1 MQNPFTLIPSRTIAE
16 FLAASSILLALALGS
31 SMVTIIDASALE
43 TNNDDVDVPSVHH
56 YGVKITNGLDLETV
70 NAALSDETLRDA
82 NNISDI
88 AVFFKTGGLSD
99 DGSLQPML
107 MYDKPLTI
115 SKAEGDNRGEIK
127 FQYFVDVT
135 SDLTPESF
143 DCSDIRLHVML
154 DDHEKEIYV
163 TRWLGYDG
171 REQMLPMDTGIISID
186 SIPPGGHTISLVPEG
201 RVGGCNASDF
211 LVSFGGTLVVYDK

>member
-1 MQNPFTLIPSRTIAE
+1 VQNPFTFIPSRTAAD
-16 FLAASSILLALALGS
+16 FLAASSIFLVLALGS
-31 SMVTIIDASALE
+31 SIVTIIDASASE
-43 TNNDDVDVPSVHH
+43 TNNDVDMPSVHY
-56 YGVKITNGLDLETV
+56 YGVKITKGLDLETV

-99 DGSLQPML
+99 DGNLQPIL

-115 SKAEGDNRGEIK
+115 SKVEGDNRNEIK
-127 FQYFVDVT
+127 FQYFVDVA

-143 DCSDIRLHVML
+143 DCSDIRLHIIL
-154 DDHEKEIYV
+154 DHEKEIYV

-171 REQMLPMDTGIISID
+171 REPVLPIDTGIISID
-186 SIPPGGHTISLVPEG
+186 SIQPGGHTISLIPEG
-201 RVGGCNASDF
+201 RMGGCNASDF
-211 LVSFGGTLVVYDK
+211 LVSFGGTLVVYNK